1 MNTLIYRGKLDHY
14 LKAPLYVIVLF
25 VLGDIALFF
34 LNIKL
39 ALLAV
44 PCILVYA
51 LVIWAFYRW
60 NREQLNREIINFAT
74 RYGTVQKELLGKLEI
89 PYALLD
95 TNGRFLWRNE
105 AFFQLAGEDSDFQK
119 SVTSLFGEINKD
131 RIAAIGEDP
140 LVFGLKSDHH
150 TYRATLQQLTIDNF
164 REKKEVTDSLNLS
177 MDRVIAFMLFDE
189 TRLVALRQKNIDQEL
204 VVAQV
209 SIDNYEETIDSVE
222 AVRRALL
229 VALID
234 RKVNKYFQSSDA
246 IVRKNDRD
254 KYIVLFQRKYLA
266 KMEEDRFSILEEIKN
281 TKAGNDNEITLSIGI
296 GLGGRSYTQNTE
308 YARAAMDLALGRG
321 GSQAAIKSG
330 DETRY
335 YGIRGREVEKN
346 TRVKARVKA
355 QALREIVTSRD
366 TILVMGH
373 KITDI
378 DAFGAAVGVYV
389 AARELGKEARI
400 VVDTVT
406 SSLRPLV
413 SLFTGDRGYPEHM
426 IISPEEAL
434 QIVDKHTLV
443 VVVDTNRPNYTV
455 APDLLNRTR
464 HIVVFD
470 HHRQGE
476 EVVQNPVLSYIEP
489 YASSAC
495 EMIAEV
501 LQYFSEK
508 VQLRPTEADCIY
520 AGILIDTDNF
530 AAKVGVRTFEAAA
543 YLRRNGAD
551 VIRVRK
557 MLREDM
563 ATYKARA
570 QVVRDAEVY
579 HDHYAVAI
587 CETTDVESPTI
598 VGAQAANELLNIVG
612 IKASFV
618 ITDYRGKVYI
628 SARSIDEVDVQKLME
643 QLGGGGHLNIAGAQI
658 AGADIDEVKQKLI
671 GLIDEHV
678 DKGDL

>member
-164 REKKEVTDSLNLS
+164 REKKEVTDSFNLS

-266 KMEEDRFSILEEIKN
+266 KMEKDRFSILEEIKN

-335 YGIRGREVEKN
+335 YGSHGREIERN

-355 QALREIVTSRD
+355 QALREIMTSRD

-587 CETTDVESPTI
+587 CETTEVESPTI

-618 ITDYRGKVYI
+618 ITDYRGKIYI

-658 AGADIDEVKQKLI
+658 PGADIDEVKQKLI

>member
-204 VVAQV
+204 AVAQV

-330 DETRY
+330 DEIRY

-355 QALREIVTSRD
+355 QALREIMTSRD

-520 AGILIDTDNF
+520 AGILIDTNNF

>member
-44 PCILVYA
+44 PCILIYA

-140 LVFGLKSDHH
+140 MVFGLKSDHH

-234 RKVNKYFQSSDA
+234 RKVNKYFQSADA

-355 QALREIVTSRD
+355 QALREIMTSRD

-658 AGADIDEVKQKLI
+658 PGDDIDEVKQKLI
-671 GLIDEHV
+671 ELIDEHV

>member
-140 LVFGLKSDHH
+140 LVFDLKSDHH

>member
-44 PCILVYA
+44 PCILIYA

-209 SIDNYEETIDSVE
+209 SIDNYEETIDSIE

-335 YGIRGREVEKN
+335 YGSRGREIERN

-355 QALREIVTSRD
+355 QALREIMTSRD

-658 AGADIDEVKQKLI
+658 VGADIDEVKQKLI
-671 GLIDEHV
+671 ELIDEHV

>member
-131 RIAAIGEDP
+131 RIEAIGEDP

-335 YGIRGREVEKN
+335 YGSRGREIERN

-413 SLFTGDRGYPEHM
+413 SLFTGDRGYPEYM

-671 GLIDEHV
+671 ELIDEHV

>member
-25 VLGDIALFF
+25 VLGDIVLFF
-34 LNIKL
+34 LNLKL
-39 ALLAV
+39 ALFAV

-105 AFFQLAGEDSDFQK
+105 AFFQLAGEDADFQK

-140 LVFGLKSDHH
+140 LIFDLKSNHH
-150 TYRATLQQLTIDNF
+150 SYRATLQQLTIDNF
-164 REKKEVTDSLNLS
+164 SEKRQATSALNLS

-189 TRLVALRQKNIDQEL
+189 TRLVSLRQKNIDQEL

-266 KMEEDRFSILEEIKN
+266 RMEEDQFSILEEIKN

-330 DETRY
+330 DEIRY

-355 QALREIVTSRD
+355 QALREIMTSRD

-406 SSLRPLV
+406 SSLRPLA
-413 SLFTGDRGYPEHM
+413 SLFTGERGYPEHM

-434 QIVDKHTLV
+434 QIVDKHALV

-508 VQLRPTEADCIY
+508 VQLRPAEADCIY

-570 QVVRDAEVY
+570 QVVRDSEVY
-579 HDHYAVAI
+579 HDHYAVAV
-587 CETTDVESPTI
+587 CETMDVESPTI

-658 AGADIDEVKQKLI
+658 PGADIDEVKQKLI
-671 GLIDEHV
+671 ELIDEHV
-678 DKGDL
+678 NKGDL

>member
-39 ALLAV
+39 ALLAI

-355 QALREIVTSRD
+355 QALREIMTSRD

-658 AGADIDEVKQKLI
+658 PGDDIDEVKQKLI
-671 GLIDEHV
+671 ELIDEHV

>member
-164 REKKEVTDSLNLS
+164 REKKEATDSLNLS

-189 TRLVALRQKNIDQEL
+189 TKLVALRQKNIDQEL

-355 QALREIVTSRD
+355 QALREIMTSRD

-658 AGADIDEVKQKLI
+658 PGDDIDEVKQKLI
-671 GLIDEHV
+671 ELIDEHV

>member
-44 PCILVYA
+44 PCILIYA

-335 YGIRGREVEKN
+335 YGIRGREIERN

-355 QALREIVTSRD
+355 QALREIMTSRD

-658 AGADIDEVKQKLI
+658 PGDDIDEVKQKLI
-671 GLIDEHV
+671 ELIDEHV

>member
-14 LKAPLYVIVLF
+14 LKAPLYVIV
-25 VLGDIALFF
+25 LFF

-140 LVFGLKSDHH
+140 LVFDLKSDHH

-164 REKKEVTDSLNLS
+164 REKKEVTDPLNLS

-204 VVAQV
+204 AVAQV

-254 KYIVLFQRKYLA
+254 KYIVLFQRQYLA

-330 DETRY
+330 DEIRY

-671 GLIDEHV
+671 ELIDEHV

>member
-44 PCILVYA
+44 PCILIYA

-355 QALREIVTSRD
+355 QALREIMTSRD

-658 AGADIDEVKQKLI
+658 PGADIDEVKQKLI

>member
-44 PCILVYA
+44 PCILIYA

-335 YGIRGREVEKN
+335 YGSRGREIERN

-520 AGILIDTDNF
+520 AGILIDTNNF

-671 GLIDEHV
+671 ELIDEHV

>member
-131 RIAAIGEDP
+131 RIEAIGEDP

-335 YGIRGREVEKN
+335 YGSRGREIERN

-658 AGADIDEVKQKLI
+658 PGDDIDEVKQKLI
-671 GLIDEHV
+671 ELIDEHV

>member
-140 LVFGLKSDHH
+140 LVFDLKSDHH

-658 AGADIDEVKQKLI
+658 PGDDIDEVKQKLI
-671 GLIDEHV
+671 ELIDEHV

>member
-131 RIAAIGEDP
+131 RIEAIGEDP

-254 KYIVLFQRKYLA
+254 KYIVLFQRQYLA

-335 YGIRGREVEKN
+335 YGSRGREIERN

-658 AGADIDEVKQKLI
+658 PGDDIDEVKQKLI
-671 GLIDEHV
+671 ELIDEHV

>member
-34 LNIKL
+34 FNIKL

-44 PCILVYA
+44 PCILIYA

-234 RKVNKYFQSSDA
+234 RKVNKYFQSSAA

-355 QALREIVTSRD
+355 QALREIMTSRD

>member
-189 TRLVALRQKNIDQEL
+189 TRLVALRQKNINQEL

-330 DETRY
+330 DEIRY

-355 QALREIVTSRD
+355 QALREIMTSRD

-520 AGILIDTDNF
+520 AGILIDTNNF

>member
-355 QALREIVTSRD
+355 QALREIMTSRD

-455 APDLLNRTR
+455 APDLLTR

-658 AGADIDEVKQKLI
+658 PGDDIDEVKQKLI
-671 GLIDEHV
+671 ELIDEHV

>member
-189 TRLVALRQKNIDQEL
+189 TRLVALRQKNIDHEL

-355 QALREIVTSRD
+355 QALREIMTSRD

>member
-44 PCILVYA
+44 PCILIYA

-355 QALREIVTSRD
+355 QALREIMTSRD

-658 AGADIDEVKQKLI
+658 PGDDIDEVKQKLI
-671 GLIDEHV
+671 ELIDEHV

>member
-658 AGADIDEVKQKLI
+658 PGDDIDEVKQKLI
-671 GLIDEHV
+671 ELIDEHV

>member
-355 QALREIVTSRD
+355 QALREIMTSRD

-587 CETTDVESPTI
+587 CETTEVESPTI

>member
-204 VVAQV
+204 AVAQV

-254 KYIVLFQRKYLA
+254 KYIVLFQRQYLA

-330 DETRY
+330 DEIRY

-355 QALREIVTSRD
+355 QALREIMTSRD

-520 AGILIDTDNF
+520 AGILIDTNNF

-658 AGADIDEVKQKLI
+658 PGADIDEVKQKLI

>member
-105 AFFQLAGEDSDFQK
+105 AFFQMAGEDSDFQK

-355 QALREIVTSRD
+355 QALREIMTSRD

-520 AGILIDTDNF
+520 AGILIDTNNF

-587 CETTDVESPTI
+587 CETTEVESPTI

>member
-39 ALLAV
+39 ALLAI

-189 TRLVALRQKNIDQEL
+189 TKLVALRQKNIDQEL

-330 DETRY
+330 DEIRY

-355 QALREIVTSRD
+355 QALREIMTSRD

-520 AGILIDTDNF
+520 AGILIDTNNF

>member
-189 TRLVALRQKNIDQEL
+189 TRLVALRQKNINQEL

-254 KYIVLFQRKYLA
+254 KYIVLFQRQYLA

-330 DETRY
+330 DEIRY

-355 QALREIVTSRD
+355 QALREIMTSRD

-520 AGILIDTDNF
+520 AGILIDTNNF

-671 GLIDEHV
+671 ELIDEHV

>member
-131 RIAAIGEDP
+131 RIEAIGEDP

-281 TKAGNDNEITLSIGI
+281 TKAGNNNEITLSIGI

-335 YGIRGREVEKN
+335 YGSRGREIERN

-520 AGILIDTDNF
+520 AGILIDTNNF

-658 AGADIDEVKQKLI
+658 PGDDIDEVKQKLI

>member
-131 RIAAIGEDP
+131 RIEAIGEDP

-204 VVAQV
+204 AVAQV

-335 YGIRGREVEKN
+335 YGSRGREIERN

-658 AGADIDEVKQKLI
+658 PGDDIDEVKQKLI
-671 GLIDEHV
+671 ELIDEHV

>member
-25 VLGDIALFF
+25 VLGDIVLFF
-34 LNIKL
+34 LNLKL
-39 ALLAV
+39 ALFTV

-51 LVIWAFYRW
+51 LVIWAFYCW

-105 AFFQLAGEDSDFQK
+105 AFFQLAGEDADFQK

-140 LVFGLKSDHH
+140 LIFDLKSNHH
-150 TYRATLQQLTIDNF
+150 SYRATLQQLTIDNF
-164 REKKEVTDSLNLS
+164 REKRQATSALNLS

-189 TRLVALRQKNIDQEL
+189 TRLVSLRQKNIDQEL

-266 KMEEDRFSILEEIKN
+266 RMEEDQFSILEEIKN

-296 GLGGRSYTQNTE
+296 GLGGRGYTQNTE

-330 DETRY
+330 DEIRY

-355 QALREIVTSRD
+355 QALREIMTSRD

-413 SLFTGDRGYPEHM
+413 SLFTGERGYPEHM

-434 QIVDKHTLV
+434 QIVDKHALV

-508 VQLRPTEADCIY
+508 VQLRPAEADCIY

-570 QVVRDAEVY
+570 QVVRDSEVY
-579 HDHYAVAI
+579 HDHYAVAV
-587 CETTDVESPTI
+587 CETMDVESPTI

-658 AGADIDEVKQKLI
+658 PGADIDEVKQKLI
-671 GLIDEHV
+671 ELIDEHV
-678 DKGDL
+678 NKGDL

>member
-44 PCILVYA
+44 PCILIYA

-355 QALREIVTSRD
+355 QALREIMTSRD

-520 AGILIDTDNF
+520 AGILIDTNNF

>member
-131 RIAAIGEDP
+131 RIAAIGEEP

-204 VVAQV
+204 AVAQV

-254 KYIVLFQRKYLA
+254 KYIVLFQRQYLA

-330 DETRY
+330 DEIRY

-355 QALREIVTSRD
+355 QALREIMTSRD

-464 HIVVFD
+464 HLVVFD

-520 AGILIDTDNF
+520 AGILIDTNNF

>member
-44 PCILVYA
+44 PCILIYA

-60 NREQLNREIINFAT
+60 NRERLNREIINFAT

-164 REKKEVTDSLNLS
+164 REKKEATDSLNLS

-189 TRLVALRQKNIDQEL
+189 TKLVALRQKNIDQEL

-330 DETRY
+330 DEIRY

-355 QALREIVTSRD
+355 QALREIMTSRD

-434 QIVDKHTLV
+434 QIVDKHSLV

-658 AGADIDEVKQKLI
+658 PGDDIDEVKQKLI
-671 GLIDEHV
+671 ELIDEHV

>member
-39 ALLAV
+39 ALLAI

-204 VVAQV
+204 AVAQV

-254 KYIVLFQRKYLA
+254 KYIVLFQRQYLA

-330 DETRY
+330 DEIRY

-355 QALREIVTSRD
+355 QALREIMTSRD

-587 CETTDVESPTI
+587 CETTEVESPTI

>member
-39 ALLAV
+39 ALLAI

-189 TRLVALRQKNIDQEL
+189 TKLVALRQKNIDQEL

-254 KYIVLFQRKYLA
+254 KYIVLFQRQYLA

-330 DETRY
+330 DEIRY

-355 QALREIVTSRD
+355 QALREIMTSRD

-520 AGILIDTDNF
+520 AGILIDTNNF

>member
-204 VVAQV
+204 AVAQV

-254 KYIVLFQRKYLA
+254 KYIVLFQRQYLA

-330 DETRY
+330 DEIRY

-355 QALREIVTSRD
+355 QALREIMTSRD

-520 AGILIDTDNF
+520 AGILIDTNNF

>member
-44 PCILVYA
+44 PCILIYA

-140 LVFGLKSDHH
+140 MVFGLKSDHH

-355 QALREIVTSRD
+355 QALREIMTSRD

-658 AGADIDEVKQKLI
+658 PGDDIDEVKQKLI
-671 GLIDEHV
+671 ELIDEHV

>member
-44 PCILVYA
+44 PCILIYA

-60 NREQLNREIINFAT
+60 NRERLNREIINFAT

-355 QALREIVTSRD
+355 QALREIMTSRD

-658 AGADIDEVKQKLI
+658 PGDDIDEVKQKLI
-671 GLIDEHV
+671 ELIDEHV

>member
-131 RIAAIGEDP
+131 RIEAIGEDP

-296 GLGGRSYTQNTE
+296 GLGGRSYTQNAE

-335 YGIRGREVEKN
+335 YGSRGREIERN

-658 AGADIDEVKQKLI
+658 PGADIDEVKQKLI
-671 GLIDEHV
+671 ELIDEHV

>member
-44 PCILVYA
+44 PCILIYA
-51 LVIWAFYRW
+51 LVVWAFYRW
-60 NREQLNREIINFAT
+60 NRERLNREIINFAT

-234 RKVNKYFQSSDA
+234 RKVNKYFQSADA

-355 QALREIVTSRD
+355 QALREIMTSRD

-570 QVVRDAEVY
+570 KVVRDAEVY

-658 AGADIDEVKQKLI
+658 PGDDIDEVKQKLI
-671 GLIDEHV
+671 ELIDEHV